1 MNLKTTFMQPVA
13 ERIRETCS
21 FRKAYEV
28 SAEREALTHRRW
40 HTKAER
46 VLRTLS
52 SCRGSCHRSS
62 DAWRRS
68 SGALLVGLKLFNTR
82 QGQGSPLL
90 VRGRCS
96 CTKLGDFYSELT
108 LHSRL
113 LNLFQLC
120 C

>member
-28 SAEREALTHRRW
+28 SAERETLTHRRW

-62 DAWRRS
+62 DAWRE
-68 SGALLVGLKLFNTR
+68 
-82 QGQGSPLL
+82 
-90 VRGRCS
+90 
-96 CTKLGDFYSELT
+96 KLGCAACWVEALQHQTRTRKSFACQGPL
-108 LHSRL
+108 
-113 LNLFQLC
+113 
-120 C
+120 